1 VGFSVENEVVPSDN
15 AARIQVDRK
24 VYDRDVLLRALHS
37 YTDRAYI
44 LVMSSEIGYEVCF
57 TKKPNT
63 KESVQDIVG
72 EFMNA
77 LLDQGVRQ
85 QINRETGRIRE
96 LIVAKAFAEGNFLE
110 DPPPGDDRDP
120 VELGKQPEQ

>member
-1 VGFSVENEVVPSDN
+1 MNNEVASPDAV
-15 AARIQVDRK
+15 ARVQVDGK
-24 VYDRDVLLRALHS
+24 VYDRDVLLRALYW

-44 LVMSSEIGYEVCF
+44 LVKSTEIGYEVCF

-63 KESVQDIVG
+63 TVSIQEVAG
-72 EFMNA
+72 EFMNT
-77 LLDQGVRQ
+77 LLDQSIRH

-96 LIVAKAFAEGNFLE
+96 LIVAKAFAEGNLLE

-120 VELGKQPEQ
+120 VELEKQSEQ